1 MRPEERY
8 PNAAA
13 YLGWVKRCFAETKAG
28 RRVQTNWAGPEL
40 NHEGFQQEF
49 LRALHRR
56 IQRNSKIE
64 PRGRKTDQMYQT
76 QLFRDRQAIDDKRNR
91 RIRMYYIGTP
101 ELKKRF
107 AQLID
112 DHNEY

>member
-56 IQRNSKIE
+56 IQRNGNIE
-64 PRGRKTDQMYQT
+64 PRGRKMSHEYQT
-76 QLFRDRQAIDDKRNR
+76 ELFRDRQSIAAKRGQ
-91 RIRMYYIGTP
+91 RIRMYYLATP
-101 ELKKRF
+101 ELKRRF
-107 AQLID
+107 SHLLD
-112 DHNEY
+112 NYND